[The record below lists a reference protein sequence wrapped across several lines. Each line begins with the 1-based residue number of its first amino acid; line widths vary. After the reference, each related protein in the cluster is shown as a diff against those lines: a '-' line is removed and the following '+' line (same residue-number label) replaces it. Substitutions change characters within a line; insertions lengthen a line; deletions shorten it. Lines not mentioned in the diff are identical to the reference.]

1 MTAQFNPDVR
11 DLYEEIVKRNVIH
24 NPRDNFDYM
33 PERYGGSRV
42 RDMALSGNDGHF
54 PSNEQIIH
62 SNMGGFYGRAS
73 HPIAVGSGRRC
84 GGVGV
89 LKQARVEPFVN
100 ELDQDYMPVSASH
113 GAGRAPRLT
122 NAVKQRILE
131 MHPELMQHHL
141 SGGAIPWA
149 KIWKGI
155 KDTASF
161 VSKAAP
167 VAAQLAGP
175 EYSDTI
181 GKVGDIS
188 GKISGLGRGGN
199 FSHMLAIDLARRAM
213 SKKKGGMKKMIFG
226 ESAAS
231 KARREVRETRR
242 EGSERNIRTQQAN
255 QAALEAAQRHNAE
268 VAFESEVNRL
278 RSQEKAREGKPLTM
292 AEAYL
297 KERKELKSG
306 RGFWQDFGTGFRTGM
321 KQTAKYAAPA
331 LGIASIFQPEL
342 LPLAAAT
349 GVASKA
355 MGNGRRMT
363 LPKSG
368 HKREV
373 ARGDIVAAIMRQRG
387 VGLGEASRIVK
398 QEGLY

>member
-42 RDMALSGNDGHF
+42 RDIALSGNDGHF
-54 PSNEQIIH
+54 PSNDQIIH

-73 HPIAVGSGRRC
+73 HPIAVGSGRYERQC
-84 GGVGV
+84 GGVGI

-100 ELDQDYMPVSASH
+100 ELDMDYMPVSASH

-122 NAVKQRILE
+122 NKIKQMILE
-131 MHPELMQHHL
+131 QHPELMQHHL
-141 SGGAIPWA
+141 AGGAIDWG

-155 KDTASF
+155 KNVGSF

-167 VAAQLAGP
+167 VLSSIAP
-175 EYSDTI
+175 EEYRDTI
-181 GKVGDIS
+181 NKTGDISGKISGLGRTPRAPRITNAIKNRIMAQHPEIRAHVMSGGAVNWSKLWGQIKSGLNVVSKVAPVISSLAPEEYRDTINKTGDIS

-199 FSHMLAIDLARRAM
+199 FAHMAAIDLARRAM
-213 SKKKGGMKKMIFG
+213 SKKKG
-226 ESAAS
+226 A
-231 KARREVRETRR
+231 
-242 EGSERNIRTQQAN
+242 
-255 QAALEAAQRHNAE
+255 
-268 VAFESEVNRL
+268 
-278 RSQEKAREGKPLTM
+278 
-292 AEAYL
+292 
-297 KERKELKSG
+297 
-306 RGFWQDFGTGFRTGM
+306 GFWKDFGTGFKQGF

-331 LGIASIFQPEL
+331 LGVASIFQPEL

-355 MGNGRRMT
+355 LGNGRRRMT

-373 ARGDIVAAIMRQRG
+373 TRGLIVGDIMRKYG
-387 VGLGEASRIVK
+387 MSLPEASKYVK
-398 QEGLY
+398 ANNLY